1 MMACGSTMMWR
12 LVLLAVACVGVQA
25 RVGPCDGAHSGA
37 TWCDA
42 AKDMDARVAALVA
55 ALTTS
60 EKAGLLSNTAL
71 PVPRLGLPEY
81 DWWNEAVHGFAR
93 VQFINGSDTHVNAT
107 SFPMSI
113 GVSSSF
119 NKTLWHE
126 VGGVVGREARGAANS
141 DIYGLDALTFWAPN
155 INIARDSR
163 WGRNQETPGEDPFTN
178 GEYASQLANGMQGT
192 DPKWLQVSACAKH
205 FAVHSWNTP
214 STYMAFPTKQDLS
227 DTYLPAFEAAVKAG
241 VSGFM
246 CSCVRTLPRASDPAL
261 ASCV

>member
-1 MMACGSTMMWR
+1 MLALAMLCAAAPLAAAR
-12 LVLLAVACVGVQA
+12 L
-25 RVGPCDGAHSGA
+25 GPCDGGQKASP
-37 TWCDA
+37 WCDA
-42 AKDMDARVAALVA
+42 TKPVDARVAALVQK
-55 ALTTS
+55 LTTN

-71 PVPRLGLPEY
+71 PVPRLDLPSY

-141 DIYGLDALTFWAPN
+141 DIYGLNALTFWAPN

-178 GEYASQLANGMQGT
+178 GAVSSLA
-192 DPKWLQVSACAKH
+192 
-205 FAVHSWNTP
+205 
-214 STYMAFPTKQDLS
+214 
-227 DTYLPAFEAAVKAG
+227 AAPLLLG
-241 VSGFM
+241 ISRPGF
-246 CSCVRTLPRASDPAL
+246 
-261 ASCV
+261 